1 MAFRLT
7 ALDSAGLI
15 ERVHQIA
22 TDLGI
27 EARRWQSHR
36 ADQGFVVEFDANVT
50 VPQERALLSKLGAV
64 DAHCEA
70 RPLH

>member
-1 MAFRLT
+1 
-7 ALDSAGLI
+7 
-15 ERVHQIA
+15 
-22 TDLGI
+22 
-27 EARRWQSHR
+27 
-36 ADQGFVVEFDANVT
+36 VEFDANVT